1 MAAEAG
7 AEMPA
12 VLFEHEVAL
21 IREAIDAYTGESP
34 AHIAVIADP
43 FAGQS
48 MMMQQI
54 IRFYP
59 HRVTHLPFYSVVRN
73 TGFLDTVRGT
83 EEIVLMEGCHFL
95 ALRRIGGFAMLDAFL
110 ELLAT
115 SGKLFITG
123 WNSFAWS
130 YLNAVT
136 RLEENFPVVI
146 RLPRIENATLKA
158 MILSRYDH
166 PLLFVD
172 DTPPQEKRRV
182 SIESRLLDLP
192 FSDSP
197 VTVPWLKIAPRAGV
211 SGDVTETAGAAEDAI
226 FDRINRIA
234 LGNYGVALR
243 IWERSLVSDT
253 VRMSSIPANPCTVS
267 LTIDEAFLLAVILS
281 MESISFSDLEEIAH
295 TDIDVR
301 QVLYR
306 LRVQGLIEEERDS
319 YRVKPEALHCVS
331 AYLRKIRMVW

>member
-1 MAAEAG
+1 MVEADAG
-7 AEMPA
+7 TPGT
-12 VLFEHEVAL
+12 LFEREVVR

-34 AHIAVIADP
+34 AHIAVIAEP

-48 MMMQQI
+48 MLMQQI

-73 TGFLDTVRGT
+73 TGFLDTMRRT
-83 EEIVLMEGCHFL
+83 EDIVLVEGCHFL

-110 ELLAT
+110 ELLST
-115 SGKLFITG
+115 SEKLFITG
-123 WNSFAWS
+123 WNGFAWS

-136 RLEENFPVVI
+136 RLEEHFPVAI

-158 MILSRYDH
+158 MILSQYDR
-166 PLLFVD
+166 PILFVD
-172 DTPPQEKRRV
+172 DTPPQEKRRF
-182 SIESRLLDLP
+182 SIERRLVDLP

-197 VTVPWLKIAPRAGV
+197 VALPWPKIAPRPGA
-211 SGDVTETAGAAEDAI
+211 SGDATEAAGAAEDAI

-243 IWERSLVSDT
+243 IWERSLESDT

-281 MESISFSDLEEIAH
+281 MESISFGDLEEIAH

-331 AYLRKIRMVW
+331 AYLQKIRMVW